1 MLRYESMAFSI
12 SMMKRWNPY
21 TYLNRLEKMGIR
33 MDLDAVRKAL
43 KGLGNPERGYPSIL
57 IAGTNGKGS
66 VAAMAASIL
75 SAGGF
80 SVGLYTSPHLVNV
93 RERIRI
99 GNMMIPE
106 GDFWETM
113 RDVDDHLIE
122 PLTYFEF
129 MTVLAFHY
137 FRQKKINVAVVEVG
151 MGGRLDAT
159 HVISPSVAVISHI
172 ALDHQEYL
180 GKRLKDIARE
190 KAAIIPRRGI
200 CITGV
205 QQLSA
210 RQVIVDTCR
219 EREATLL
226 RVGGEIRVRR
236 HRKDGAFSYG
246 SPIHAYTS
254 LRCGLVG
261 GHQQT
266 NAALA
271 VAAVETMAV
280 KGFNVNEEAVREGLG
295 NVRWEGRLEVLQ
307 KAPLLL
313 LDGAHNPAGVGSL
326 CRVLRED
333 FSFRRLIVLFGVLRD
348 KHYPEMIRRLSVFQ
362 PFMIL
367 TEPPSERSMPPA
379 ELLPIARTYL
389 QQSEMIPS
397 PVDALKY
404 ALSLAGKDDL
414 VCVTGS
420 LYLVGEIKKT
430 FPPLG
435 TMIAA
440 GEK

>member
-1 MLRYESMAFSI
+1 MFCYESMAFSI
-12 SMMKRWNPY
+12 FMMTQWNPY
-21 TYLNRLEKMGIR
+21 TYLNGLEKMGIR
-33 MDLDAVRKAL
+33 MDLDAVREAL
-43 KGLGNPERGYPSIL
+43 KALGNPERDYPSIL

-66 VAAMAASIL
+66 VAAMTASIL

-80 SVGLYTSPHLVNV
+80 SVGLYTSPHLTEV

-99 GNMMIPE
+99 GNTMIPE
-106 GDFWETM
+106 RDFGETM
-113 RDVDDHLIE
+113 RVVDDYLTE

-129 MTVLAFHY
+129 MTVLALHY
-137 FRQKKINVAVVEVG
+137 FQQKRIDVAVVEVG

-159 HVISPSVAVISHI
+159 HVIDPSVAVISHI

-180 GKRLKDIARE
+180 GNRLKDIAGE

-205 QQLSA
+205 RQLSA

-226 RVGGEIRVRR
+226 RVGGEIQVIR
-236 HRKDGAFSYG
+236 HRAGAFSYR
-246 SPIHAYTS
+246 SPAHAYAR
-254 LRCGLVG
+254 LHCGLVG
-261 GHQQT
+261 AHQQT

-271 VAAVETMAV
+271 VASVEAMAV
-280 KGFNVNEEAVREGLG
+280 KGFTVNEESVREGLG

-307 KAPLLL
+307 KSPVLL
-313 LDGAHNPAGVGSL
+313 LDGAHNPAGIGSL
-326 CRVLRED
+326 CRALRND

-348 KHYPEMIRRLSVFQ
+348 KRYHEMIRRLSVFQ
-362 PFMIL
+362 PLMIL
-367 TEPPSERSMPPA
+367 TQPPSERSMPPA
-379 ELLPIARTYL
+379 ELLSFARAFL
-389 QQSEMIPS
+389 QRVEMIQS
-397 PVDALKY
+397 PVDAIKY

-414 VCVTGS
+414 ICVTGS

-430 FPPLG
+430 FPSVR

-440 GEK
+440 EGK

>member
-1 MLRYESMAFSI
+1 
-12 SMMKRWNPY
+12 MMTRWNPY
-21 TYLNRLEKMGIR
+21 TYLSKLEKMGIR

-66 VAAMAASIL
+66 VAAMTASIL

-80 SVGLYTSPHLVNV
+80 SVGLYTSPHLVEV

-113 RDVDDHLIE
+113 RDVDDHLTE

-137 FRQKKINVAVVEVG
+137 FQQKKIDVAVVEVG

-180 GKRLKDIARE
+180 GKRLKDIAGE

-205 QQLSA
+205 RQLSA

-246 SPIHAYTS
+246 STIHAYTS
-254 LRCGLVG
+254 LHCGLVG
-261 GHQQT
+261 VHQQT

-271 VAAVETMAV
+271 VAAVEAMAI
-280 KGFNVNEEAVREGLG
+280 KGFNVNEKAVREGLG

-307 KAPLLL
+307 KAPVLL

-326 CRVLRED
+326 CRALRND

-367 TEPPSERSMPPA
+367 TEPSSERSMPPA
-379 ELLPIARTYL
+379 ELLPIARTFL
-389 QQSEMIPS
+389 QQAEMIPS

-414 VCVTGS
+414 ICVTGS

-430 FPPLG
+430 FPSMR

-440 GEK
+440 EGK